1 MLLLLLLLAGITC
14 NGSRP
19 RSHVRRVKRAGAAQ
33 RGRTVLMVTAGI
45 AHAVLQSKAC
55 GARLQLLLR
64 RKCRRAHE
72 FEALRVLEQGLKAV
86 EHARTEF
93 RLKCGD
99 CSGFTVTVQ
108 CCT

>member
-1 MLLLLLLLAGITC
+1 MLLLLLLLLLLLAGITC

-55 GARLQLLLR
+55 GARLQLLLAAQVQAGR
-64 RKCRRAHE
+64 MNLKRFGCWSRA
-72 FEALRVLEQGLKAV
+72 
-86 EHARTEF
+86 
-93 RLKCGD
+93 
-99 CSGFTVTVQ
+99 
-108 CCT
+108 